1 MIMEYNIL
9 VIFENSNGL
18 HSLKSTKKNGNIF
31 YSGLNEKNVFLVFSN
46 YFTCGIR
53 N

>member
-18 HSLKSTKKNGNIF
+18 HSLKSTKEYVTYLIQASMKKMFSWFFKTI
-31 YSGLNEKNVFLVFSN
+31 SLVV
-46 YFTCGIR
+46 
-53 N
+53 